1 MTYVECPRTNFKYLV
16 KCYLKSNEIE
26 DYARFET
33 EFDEISNTPK
43 ITKWEYEL
51 EQPTVEFLIEDRYE
65 VYKSSIKVM
74 KQNETLELLRHAYF
88 PWISV
93 IQNLH
98 RKQNIMLKCLQS
110 LYPELLRTDN

>member
-26 DYARFET
+26 DHARFET

-51 EQPTVEFLIEDRYE
+51 EQPTVEYLIEDRY
-65 VYKSSIKVM
+65 VIYKRSIKVM
-74 KQNETLELLRHAYF
+74 KQNEALELLRHEYF
-88 PWISV
+88 PWTSV
-93 IQNLH
+93 IQNIH
-98 RKQNIMLKCLQS
+98 HKKNIMLICLQT
-110 LYPELLRTDN
+110 LYPELV